1 MHMCTYAC
9 VYNFLHM
16 HVCRYAC
23 VNNFLHMHVYRYA
36 CVYIFYICMYICLCT
51 CVHMHVRIFVLM
63 YESQYKLYTSIL
75 TFMQRHASAHQN
87 PSRRACLCR
96 VERGRG
102 WERKESNVIDDIREN
117 YRRIYYYFI
126 CDVEQQET
134 APFPAATA
142 NWSSA

>member
-1 MHMCTYAC
+1 
-9 VYNFLHM
+9 M
-16 HVCRYAC
+16 HVCTIFCICMC
-23 VNNFLHMHVYRYA
+23 VDMHVLTIF
-36 CVYIFYICMYICLCT
+36 YICMCIDMHVFTFFYICMYICL

-75 TFMQRHASAHQN
+75 TFMQRHAPAHQN